1 MTAPESAVMSLT
13 PFDFAVIAVILISA
27 ILAMVRGFVREVLSI
42 ASWLIAA
49 VAAYY
54 LYEPLRGLIQPY
66 IESEQLAT
74 IVSVAVI
81 FIVVLVIATYV
92 TVKIADVVIDSRVG
106 SIDRIFGFAFGAVRG
121 ALLVVVAYALFVWL
135 VEDQPAWI
143 ADAESRP
150 LLVDLSER
158 LIAVLPDD
166 IEAELQ
172 ARLRGEELPED
183 PTPPEPIPAEG
194 GGNLDGD
201 RIEQIINGN
210 AAGAGSGPLPPAP

>member
-1 MTAPESAVMSLT
+1 MSLT
-13 PFDFAVIAVILISA
+13 PFDFAVIAVVLISA

-42 ASWLIAA
+42 ASWLVAA

-92 TVKIADVVIDSRVG
+92 TVKVADVVIDSRVG

-143 ADAESRP
+143 AEAESQP

-172 ARLRGEELPED
+172 ARLRGEEVPD
-183 PTPPEPIPAEG
+183 PTPPEPVPARE
-194 GGNLDGD
+194 GGNLNGD
-201 RIEQIINGN
+201 PLEQVINGA
-210 AAGAGSGPLPPAP
+210 AAGGGPLPPAP

>member
-1 MTAPESAVMSLT
+1 MSLT
-13 PFDFAVIAVILISA
+13 PFDFVVVAVILISA

-54 LYEPLRGLIQPY
+54 LYEPFRGVIEPY
-66 IESEQLAT
+66 IENEQLAT

-81 FIVVLVIATYV
+81 FIIVLVITTYV
-92 TVKIADVVIDSRVG
+92 TMKVADVVIDSRVG
-106 SIDRIFGFAFGAVRG
+106 SIDRIFGFAFGAIRG
-121 ALLVVVAYALFVWL
+121 VLLVVVAFALFVWL
-135 VEDQPAWI
+135 VDDQPAWI
-143 ADAESRP
+143 ADAEAQP
-150 LLVDLSER
+150 MLVDLSER

-172 ARLRGEELPED
+172 ARLRGEEV
-183 PTPPEPIPAEG
+183 PEPQEPVGAEPAAGEA
-194 GGNLDGD
+194 GNLDDD

-210 AAGAGSGPLPPAP
+210 GAGGLPPAP